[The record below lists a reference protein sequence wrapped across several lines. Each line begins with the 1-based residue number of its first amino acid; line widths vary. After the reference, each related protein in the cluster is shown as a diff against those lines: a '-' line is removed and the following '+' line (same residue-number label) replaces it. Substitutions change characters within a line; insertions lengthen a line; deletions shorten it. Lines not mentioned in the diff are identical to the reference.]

1 LLLGGLGPTLPRVS
15 PLIGRILEPIT
26 RNPPPDF
33 VEQSLCV
40 VKATARSA
48 KGRRNVI
55 LMGRQV
61 YRLAAAIVTWCALQT
76 LEPGFT
82 ARGVLGPAE
91 AFDPCAAVTA
101 LESAGLRHSPLPAGV
116 C

>member
-1 LLLGGLGPTLPRVS
+1 M
-15 PLIGRILEPIT
+15 
-26 RNPPPDF
+26 
-33 VEQSLCV
+33 EQSICV

-61 YRLAAAIVTWCALQT
+61 YRLAAAIITWCALQT
-76 LEPGFT
+76 LEPEFT
-82 ARGVLGPAE
+82 ASGVLGPAE
-91 AFDPCAAVTA
+91 AFDPCAAVKG